1 MFLWLFDN
9 IFPMK
14 TEPTLT
20 FDDLQNQLKHHSIM
34 IEGLSKLLS
43 ERDSTIHHLKEQLEW
58 FKRQFFGKKSEKIID
73 NDPQIYLPG
82 LEPGKVDASEMA
94 TSSTEDKKI
103 TLTRKLPERN
113 GQDAVEVDPSLPIK
127 TTVIDLK
134 EEEKICKETGERLVE
149 IGRDKSYKIAY
160 QPGSYFVK
168 EIIRLKYAHPKLA
181 ELGVKTANL
190 PESLLTKCQADD
202 SLLAHIITEKFVNHM
217 PLYRLAEQMGRDGL
231 EISRKLLSQ
240 WVIRA
245 GMAVKPLYDVMVSS
259 ILASGVVFMD
269 ETTVKVQAKNKC
281 DTGYVWVLAG
291 GRSASPPYRIYN
303 FRSNRCHKNAWDILK
318 DYRGILHS
326 DKYGAY
332 QSLAEKKIITW
343 CPCMAHARRKFF
355 EAQAGD
361 PIFRA
366 WVLRKIKY
374 LFMLEKVAWARS
386 PQERLKIR
394 QQYEVP
400 ILDELAA
407 CMQKRI
413 TEGVLLPKSKLREAI
428 GYYLGLIPYLKNYT
442 TDAFARLDN
451 NVAERAIR
459 PLTIGR
465 KNWIFFGSED
475 GGQAATILLSLVQT
489 CRGLDINPT
498 EYLEDVFRRLMSHSA
513 NKLEELLPDRWLAAK
528 QAAL

>member
-1 MFLWLFDN
+1 
-9 IFPMK
+9 
-14 TEPTLT
+14 
-20 FDDLQNQLKHHSIM
+20 
-34 IEGLSKLLS
+34 
-43 ERDSTIHHLKEQLEW
+43 
-58 FKRQFFGKKSEKIID
+58 
-73 NDPQIYLPG
+73 
-82 LEPGKVDASEMA
+82 
-94 TSSTEDKKI
+94 
-103 TLTRKLPERN
+103 
-113 GQDAVEVDPSLPIK
+113 
-127 TTVIDLK
+127 
-134 EEEKICKETGERLVE
+134 
-149 IGRDKSYKIAY
+149 
-160 QPGSYFVK
+160 
-168 EIIRLKYAHPKLA
+168 
-181 ELGVKTANL
+181 
-190 PESLLTKCQADD
+190 
-202 SLLAHIITEKFVNHM
+202 
-217 PLYRLAEQMGRDGL
+217 
-231 EISRKLLSQ
+231 
-240 WVIRA
+240 
-245 GMAVKPLYDVMVSS
+245 
-259 ILASGVVFMD
+259 
-269 ETTVKVQAKNKC
+269 
-281 DTGYVWVLAG
+281 
-291 GRSASPPYRIYN
+291 
-303 FRSNRCHKNAWDILK
+303 
-318 DYRGILHS
+318 
-326 DKYGAY
+326 
-332 QSLAEKKIITW
+332 
-343 CPCMAHARRKFF
+343 MAHARRKFF

-400 ILDELAA
+400 ILDELAGR
-407 CMQKRI
+407 MQKRI

>member
-1 MFLWLFDN
+1 MGYF
-9 IFPMK
+9 K
-14 TEPTLT
+14 
-20 FDDLQNQLKHHSIM
+20 
-34 IEGLSKLLS
+34 GLP
-43 ERDSTIHHLKEQLEW
+43 RD
-58 FKRQFFGKKSEKIID
+58 
-73 NDPQIYLPG
+73 
-82 LEPGKVDASEMA
+82 
-94 TSSTEDKKI
+94 
-103 TLTRKLPERN
+103 
-113 GQDAVEVDPSLPIK
+113 
-127 TTVIDLK
+127 
-134 EEEKICKETGERLVE
+134 
-149 IGRDKSYKIAY
+149 
-160 QPGSYFVK
+160 
-168 EIIRLKYAHPKLA
+168 
-181 ELGVKTANL
+181 
-190 PESLLTKCQADD
+190 
-202 SLLAHIITEKFVNHM
+202 
-217 PLYRLAEQMGRDGL
+217 
-231 EISRKLLSQ
+231 
-240 WVIRA
+240 
-245 GMAVKPLYDVMVSS
+245 
-259 ILASGVVFMD
+259 
-269 ETTVKVQAKNKC
+269 
-281 DTGYVWVLAG
+281 
-291 GRSASPPYRIYN
+291 
-303 FRSNRCHKNAWDILK
+303 
-318 DYRGILHS
+318 HS

-400 ILDELAA
+400 ILDELAGR
-407 CMQKRI
+407 MQKRI